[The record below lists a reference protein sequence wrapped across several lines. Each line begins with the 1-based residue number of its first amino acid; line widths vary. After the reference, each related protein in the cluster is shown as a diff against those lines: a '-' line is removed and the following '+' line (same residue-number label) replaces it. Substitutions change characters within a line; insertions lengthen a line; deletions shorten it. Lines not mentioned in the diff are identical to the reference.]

1 MNLNRHLISPP
12 LFRYLLTLWPAAAFA
27 ALLLIE
33 GLTAQGAELDAIA
46 TTEAMDALA
55 DLSKAGIPSVRL
67 HKVYVA
73 GHRIQVDLGGELM
86 ALGVDSQAY
95 RLVLDEITSRVG
107 KRIYPEMFGD
117 APPDVAYQWLV
128 DGVPL
133 DQRLPRAEE
142 DMGKS
147 PKHDGRRPTLHGLS
161 GRLIVLSP
169 GHGYYYNGSTWVLQ
183 RDFYSG
189 IVEDFINSDIVAELA
204 KRLSEGG
211 VEVRPTRE
219 LNKNAGNGESGKP
232 RWQEAARYYLK
243 SLGVSP
249 NVWNEANFP
258 KQLDQDIRCRPLY
271 ANSINADLLVS
282 LHNNGGGGTGTE
294 ILYDTSNSSA
304 SESRRLAE
312 ILQRHLRGSIQTKYL
327 STWRDRGLVGS
338 NGAKGENHHSMK
350 PSVIIELAFMDTK
363 SPDNDALQNANFRT
377 IATQAIQSG
386 LNEYFGSNDTADLTI
401 VEPVVAAPSSVA
413 PGAKIHVEW
422 TEKNKGSAASPLT
435 HNTKIFLSSA
445 AYGTTHLLGYYG
457 PMVTLGPGATKA
469 YSDDLVVPASV
480 PAGEYYVTAFIDCDS
495 MLLEGNEGNN
505 IGSSTPAKITVG
517 GEPPST
523 RVISLTGDLVFG
535 NVSVGT
541 TEERNLTIA
550 NNGNSPLK
558 VNSIAYPNGFRGDW
572 TGTIAAG
579 ALQNVVVIFSPSAAV
594 GYGGELTV
602 NSDKTGGISTR
613 AISGVGTGGIVVPTV
628 ATLDPTSITDSS
640 VFLRGQVVNN
650 GGAPIVERR
659 IEWAKSS
666 GDWGTGITGVDY
678 GVISNGSITGPDNEF
693 SATLSGLPA
702 NTGYKYRVY
711 ARNSAGFSIPN
722 LVNVKNFTTL
732 GATTRIISLSGDL
745 SFGNVSV
752 GTLTTRTL
760 KISNTGNSALT
771 VTSIS
776 YPNGFRGDWSGV
788 ISPGDAHDV
797 VVTFSPTAA
806 VGYGGE
812 LTVNSDKT
820 GGISTR
826 TLSGVG
832 TERIVVPTVATLDPA
847 SITDSSAVLRG
858 QVVNNGGA
866 PIVERRIEWA
876 KSSGNWGTGIQGVDY
891 GVISDG
897 SITGPDNEFSA
908 TLSGLPANTGYKY
921 RVYARNSAG
930 FSIPNLVDVKSF
942 TTRGATTR
950 IISLSGDLSFGS
962 ISVGTLT
969 TRTLTIANTGD
980 SALTVTSISYP
991 NGFRGDWS
999 GTIAAGALQ
1008 NVVVTF
1014 APTAAVGYGGELTV
1028 NSDKTGGIS
1037 TRTLSGVGTER
1048 IVVPTVATLDPA
1060 SITDSSA
1067 VLRGQ
1072 VVNNGG
1078 APIVERRIEW
1088 AKSSGN
1094 WGTGIQG
1101 VDYGVISDGSITGP
1115 DNEFS
1120 ATLSGLPANTGY
1132 KYRVYARNSAGFSSA
1147 SLVSEKSFIT
1157 SGKLSQIG
1165 TVVAW
1170 GLNDK
1175 GQTNVPAGLRGVKSI
1190 AAGWLH
1196 SVALKSDGSVV
1207 TWGDNA
1213 FGEATVPVGL
1223 NEVTAIA
1230 AGYGHTVA
1238 LKSNGTVVAWGDNSY
1253 GQSAVPAGLSGV
1265 TAIAAGLHTLALKS
1279 DGTVVAWGYSH
1290 FGQTI
1295 VPEGLSEVTAIAAG
1309 VLHSVALK
1317 SDGTVVAWGRKIEG
1331 QSTVPAGLTEVIAIA
1346 AGFYNTMALKADGTI
1361 VAWGRNDY
1369 GESSVP
1375 LGLSGV
1381 SSIAGG
1387 GYHPMALKG
1396 DGTVVAWGYNNSG
1409 QATIP
1414 DGLVGVRAVS
1424 AGGYHSLALVDY
1436 QPDGHLELVS
1446 IREGRVHFA
1455 LHGKVDSKYFIQ
1467 VSSDL
1472 INWTPL
1478 STSII
1483 AKGGVALLFDQ
1494 LLENNLPKFYRA
1506 IPERVIA
1513 VPPIVSDSFDRPN
1526 SPNVGEFWNETDEN
1540 NLLSI
1545 DSNSLRF
1552 SAGIDKSAYIR
1563 GDANTQHDLAIGFTL
1578 DIVLKNT
1585 NQVIQVGINA
1595 GGSRNEPPYRD
1606 CFGFAILP
1614 AYGVQP
1620 NDTGFQGVITPY
1632 SFDNGRVY
1640 NCEILIFQDT
1650 SRELRV
1656 WPFGDLRPFAPTVGA
1671 PAQKVLASGSKFHI
1685 GFDSGSG
1692 TSTEIR
1698 IDDFRIDRF
1707 QR

>member
-1 MNLNRHLISPP
+1 M
-12 LFRYLLTLWPAAAFA
+12 
-27 ALLLIE
+27 
-33 GLTAQGAELDAIA
+33 
-46 TTEAMDALA
+46 
-55 DLSKAGIPSVRL
+55 
-67 HKVYVA
+67 
-73 GHRIQVDLGGELM
+73 
-86 ALGVDSQAY
+86 
-95 RLVLDEITSRVG
+95 
-107 KRIYPEMFGD
+107 
-117 APPDVAYQWLV
+117 
-128 DGVPL
+128 
-133 DQRLPRAEE
+133 
-142 DMGKS
+142 
-147 PKHDGRRPTLHGLS
+147 
-161 GRLIVLSP
+161 
-169 GHGYYYNGSTWVLQ
+169 
-183 RDFYSG
+183 
-189 IVEDFINSDIVAELA
+189 
-204 KRLSEGG
+204 
-211 VEVRPTRE
+211 
-219 LNKNAGNGESGKP
+219 
-232 RWQEAARYYLK
+232 
-243 SLGVSP
+243 
-249 NVWNEANFP
+249 
-258 KQLDQDIRCRPLY
+258 
-271 ANSINADLLVS
+271 
-282 LHNNGGGGTGTE
+282 
-294 ILYDTSNSSA
+294 
-304 SESRRLAE
+304 
-312 ILQRHLRGSIQTKYL
+312 
-327 STWRDRGLVGS
+327 
-338 NGAKGENHHSMK
+338 
-350 PSVIIELAFMDTK
+350 
-363 SPDNDALQNANFRT
+363 
-377 IATQAIQSG
+377 
-386 LNEYFGSNDTADLTI
+386 
-401 VEPVVAAPSSVA
+401 
-413 PGAKIHVEW
+413 
-422 TEKNKGSAASPLT
+422 
-435 HNTKIFLSSA
+435 
-445 AYGTTHLLGYYG
+445 
-457 PMVTLGPGATKA
+457 
-469 YSDDLVVPASV
+469 
-480 PAGEYYVTAFIDCDS
+480 
-495 MLLEGNEGNN
+495 
-505 IGSSTPAKITVG
+505 
-517 GEPPST
+517 
-523 RVISLTGDLVFG
+523 
-535 NVSVGT
+535 
-541 TEERNLTIA
+541 
-550 NNGNSPLK
+550 
-558 VNSIAYPNGFRGDW
+558 
-572 TGTIAAG
+572 
-579 ALQNVVVIFSPSAAV
+579 
-594 GYGGELTV
+594 
-602 NSDKTGGISTR
+602 
-613 AISGVGTGGIVVPTV
+613 
-628 ATLDPTSITDSS
+628 
-640 VFLRGQVVNN
+640 
-650 GGAPIVERR
+650 
-659 IEWAKSS
+659 
-666 GDWGTGITGVDY
+666 
-678 GVISNGSITGPDNEF
+678 
-693 SATLSGLPA
+693 
-702 NTGYKYRVY
+702 
-711 ARNSAGFSIPN
+711 
-722 LVNVKNFTTL
+722 
-732 GATTRIISLSGDL
+732 
-745 SFGNVSV
+745 
-752 GTLTTRTL
+752 
-760 KISNTGNSALT
+760 
-771 VTSIS
+771 
-776 YPNGFRGDWSGV
+776 
-788 ISPGDAHDV
+788 
-797 VVTFSPTAA
+797 
-806 VGYGGE
+806 
-812 LTVNSDKT
+812 
-820 GGISTR
+820 
-826 TLSGVG
+826 
-832 TERIVVPTVATLDPA
+832 
-847 SITDSSAVLRG
+847 
-858 QVVNNGGA
+858 
-866 PIVERRIEWA
+866 
-876 KSSGNWGTGIQGVDY
+876 
-891 GVISDG
+891 
-897 SITGPDNEFSA
+897 
-908 TLSGLPANTGYKY
+908 
-921 RVYARNSAG
+921 
-930 FSIPNLVDVKSF
+930 
-942 TTRGATTR
+942 
-950 IISLSGDLSFGS
+950 
-962 ISVGTLT
+962 
-969 TRTLTIANTGD
+969 
-980 SALTVTSISYP
+980 
-991 NGFRGDWS
+991 
-999 GTIAAGALQ
+999 
-1008 NVVVTF
+1008 
-1014 APTAAVGYGGELTV
+1014 
-1028 NSDKTGGIS
+1028 
-1037 TRTLSGVGTER
+1037 
-1048 IVVPTVATLDPA
+1048 
-1060 SITDSSA
+1060 
-1067 VLRGQ
+1067 
-1072 VVNNGG
+1072 
-1078 APIVERRIEW
+1078 
-1088 AKSSGN
+1088 
-1094 WGTGIQG
+1094 
-1101 VDYGVISDGSITGP
+1101 
-1115 DNEFS
+1115 
-1120 ATLSGLPANTGY
+1120 
-1132 KYRVYARNSAGFSSA
+1132 
-1147 SLVSEKSFIT
+1147 
-1157 SGKLSQIG
+1157 
-1165 TVVAW
+1165 VAW